1 MAFVVV
7 EWGKFSTAHKP
18 GNPTRLNSRKMVK
31 AFEDV

>member
-7 EWGKFSTAHKP
+7 EWGLPKTHKP
-18 GNPTRLNSRKMVK
+18 GNHTQLNSRKMVK

>member
-7 EWGKFSTAHKP
+7 EWGGFPKTHEP
-18 GNPTRLNSRKMVK
+18 GNHTRLNSRKMVK

>member
-7 EWGKFSTAHKP
+7 EWGLAKTHKP
-18 GNPTRLNSRKMVK
+18 SNHTRLNSRKMVK